1 MGRGGMRDV
10 SRNEANVGL
19 SHMRKF
25 LECVLV
31 MELPDKCDLS
41 ANSCVNVENRVS
53 IGSACNFF

>member
-1 MGRGGMRDV
+1 MRDV